1 MSKLFLGGV
10 PTNADVRKL
19 KEAFPDLTEG
29 SEITHEEVERV
40 VQLSRES
47 SRYRS
52 VTRAWRRD
60 LLTHSGIDLA
70 AVPGIGF
77 RCLDAGERIAAS
89 VDGFKSG
96 TRKQMRAVRRS
107 ALVQT
112 DDPMLVKKQD
122 VLRRF
127 GAAIAQEAGAMLKEI
142 EPPRA
147 QQQAPRL
154 IPKTGRDAA

>member
-19 KEAFPDLTEG
+19 KEAFPEWIEGTEV
-29 SEITHEEVERV
+29 SHEQVEKV
-40 VQLSRES
+40 IDLSRDS
-47 SRYRS
+47 NRYRT
-52 VTRAWRRD
+52 VTMAWRRD
-60 LLTHSGIDLA
+60 LLTHSGIDLM
-70 AVPGIGF
+70 AVAGIGF
-77 RCLDAGERIAAS
+77 RCLNPSERIAAS

-107 ALVQT
+107 ALVLT
-112 DDPMLVKKQD
+112 DDPMLIKKQD

-127 GAAIAQEAGAMLKEI
+127 GAAIAQEAGAMMKEI

-154 IPKTGRDAA
+154 VPNTKNVA